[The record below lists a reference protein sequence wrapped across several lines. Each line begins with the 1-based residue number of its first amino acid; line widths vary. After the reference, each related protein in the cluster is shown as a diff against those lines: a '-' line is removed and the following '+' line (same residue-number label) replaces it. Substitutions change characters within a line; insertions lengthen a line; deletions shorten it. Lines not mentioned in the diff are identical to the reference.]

1 MIHLFL
7 LNSDRDSHSDFTHQS
22 QRYIHIYIYQLS
34 ISLFYQCLGFLLYIQ
49 YIYIN
54 IKKKYLNLELW
65 YQFNYYK

>member
-34 ISLFYQCLGFLLYIQ
+34 IILPMFRVPIIYSI

-54 IKKKYLNLELW
+54 LILKKIFE
-65 YQFNYYK
+65 FGTMVSI